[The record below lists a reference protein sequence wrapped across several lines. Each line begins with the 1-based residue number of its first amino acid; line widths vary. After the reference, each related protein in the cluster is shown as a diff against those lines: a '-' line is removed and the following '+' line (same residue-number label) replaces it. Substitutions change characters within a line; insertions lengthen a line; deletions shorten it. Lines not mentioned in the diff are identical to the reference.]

1 MLCPSQGLIAG
12 DQVNFDHMD
21 EVLCAKF
28 LPYEITNFFFEINK
42 NLVRRYFKAV
52 QMVFFTLRIFPID
65 FSIYQ

>member
-28 LPYEITNFFFEINK
+28 LCYQLTNFSFEINK
-42 NLVRRYFKAV
+42 NLVRRYFEAV
-52 QMVFFTLRIFPID
+52 QMGFFYP
-65 FSIYQ
+65 